1 MLRYFWMF
9 GGLAVLTAIAHLI
22 GRRAEDNGR
31 RYWVWFLPAVPFGPL
46 GTLIVFLL
54 LEGSIQKQREQEAAR
69 KTQEAARKTED
80 GAPPTSES

>member
-1 MLRYFWMF
+1 MLRYFSMF

-54 LEGSIQKQREQEAAR
+54 LEGSIQKQREQEAER
-69 KTQEAARKTED
+69 KAGDHEL
-80 GAPPTSES
+80 PTSESG